1 MFTKKKNPGASY
13 LPGFKYK
20 KEGGELCQAQL
31 MWAWTLIE
39 SDILFVFVKT
49 PTPTQHNTTAGF
61 DMKMTVQ
68 SPPPLGLFI
77 KYHFMKF
84 IKSIIFSDYTIC
96 DELTKKN
103 SAHLKLF

>member
-49 PTPTQHNTTAGF
+49 PTPTQHNGWVWQYNDCANHPTPTETFQALL
-61 DMKMTVQ
+61 DKLKDQ
-68 SPPPLGLFI
+68 S
-77 KYHFMKF
+77 
-84 IKSIIFSDYTIC
+84 D
-96 DELTKKN
+96 
-103 SAHLKLF
+103 